1 MLNVKAAGG
10 GSVLSPEESRGTQ
23 QNHDMF
29 LAHGE
34 IYITFCTARRDLIQM
49 LGTHRAISGG
59 IWIGMVLHSRAE

>member
-34 IYITFCTARRDLIQM
+34 IYTTF
-49 LGTHRAISGG
+49 
-59 IWIGMVLHSRAE
+59 